1 MPLKKS
7 SELRQQEHV
16 NSRQF
21 HIKFNG
27 TAGCD
32 FNLIGGVSP
41 LYPVQFTGTDIDW
54 GYDGSFDGTPAIGL
68 KNIDYQTAATIGGT
82 ENTVVRLYGD
92 CEFDALTVNAGFTLD
107 IDGHALTCSG
117 QMTGAS
123 GTSVFADTA
132 GNGIISCQA
141 LNQSNT
147 SSMSNSHLI
156 LTGTGTTDVQSPFK
170 NVLYNIGSSTVNL
183 KMALYLVSDSKKMT
197 TSCGFQFFSLIF
209 MTFLGTFLPKI
220 LRICSSSNPLIL
232 FHLPSTKTLNR
243 YGGPL

>member
-1 MPLKKS
+1 MLF
-7 SELRQQEHV
+7 EFGTDTDYATFEN
-16 NSRQF
+16 NS
-21 HIKFNG
+21 IVKFNG

-32 FNLIGGVSP
+32 FNMIGGVSS

-68 KNIDYQTAATIGGT
+68 KNIDYQTTATIGGT
-82 ENTVVRLYGD
+82 SNTVVRLYGD
-92 CEFDALTVNAGFTLD
+92 CEFDALTVDAGFTLD

-170 NVLYNIGSSTVNL
+170 NVLYNIGSSTLSGYRGWGTNTSNVIIGSGTYEQTTRDYAQN
-183 KMALYLVSDSKKMT
+183 ALT
-197 TSCGFQFFSLIF
+197 QHFTIARGA
-209 MTFLGTFLPKI
+209 TFAPVAGARRAFVLP
-220 LRICSSSNPLIL
+220 
-232 FHLPSTKTLNR
+232 H
-243 YGGPL
+243 